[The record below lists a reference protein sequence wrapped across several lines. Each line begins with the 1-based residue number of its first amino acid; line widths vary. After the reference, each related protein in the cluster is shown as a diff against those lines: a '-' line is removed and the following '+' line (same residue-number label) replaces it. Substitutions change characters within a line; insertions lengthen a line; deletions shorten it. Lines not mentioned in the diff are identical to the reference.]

1 VETEV
6 RTPRPEKVA
15 VVDDV
20 RARLSSASAT
30 IVTEYRGLSVAQLQV
45 LRRSLAAA
53 GGDYRVYKNTLAR
66 RAAHESGL
74 GSFEELLDGPT
85 ALAFVTG
92 DVSSVAKALKEFART
107 NPKLV
112 VKGALVGSGMFDAA
126 QTSALADL
134 PSRDILLAQI
144 AGALAAPMQA
154 FAGLLTALPRKFA
167 YGLAALIEQRGGV
180 GVADEPVADEA
191 PAGPAAEVTPAMEP
205 EEAAA
210 PIASDAA
217 AEPDTAE
224 AEVTP
229 AMEPEEA
236 PAPVAS
242 DAAAEPDTAEAEV
255 AAAVVAESEP
265 AGEPTGTEK
274 SGATGD

>member
-1 VETEV
+1 VETEL
-6 RTPRPEKVA
+6 RTPRLEKVA

-53 GGDYRVYKNTLAR
+53 GGEYRVYKNTLAR

-74 GSFEELLDGPT
+74 DSLEELLDGPT

-134 PSRDILLAQI
+134 PSRDVLLAQI

-180 GVADEPVADEA
+180 AVAPEPVAEEA
-191 PAGPAAEVTPAMEP
+191 PAGTEAEPGPEP

-210 PIASDAA
+210 PVAAEAVVEPDAA
-217 AEPDTAE
+217 EAATDTAE
-224 AEVTP
+224 AVT
-229 AMEPEEA
+229 
-236 PAPVAS
+236 V
-242 DAAAEPDTAEAEV
+242 AAESEP
-255 AAAVVAESEP
+255 VVAESEP
-265 AGEPTGTEK
+265 AGEPAGTDE

>member
-1 VETEV
+1 METEL

-53 GGDYRVYKNTLAR
+53 GGEYRVYKNTLAR

-126 QTSALADL
+126 QTSALANL
-134 PSRDILLAQI
+134 PSRDVLLAQI

-180 GVADEPVADEA
+180 GVAHEPVAEEA
-191 PAGPAAEVTPAMEP
+191 PAGPGAEVAPGLET

-210 PIASDAA
+210 PVAPDAF
-217 AEPDTAE
+217 AEPDTDE
-224 AEVTP
+224 AAT
-229 AMEPEEA
+229 
-236 PAPVAS
+236 
-242 DAAAEPDTAEAEV
+242 TAT
-255 AAAVVAESEP
+255 VVAESEP
-265 AGEPTGTEK
+265 AEEPAGTEK

>member
-1 VETEV
+1 
-6 RTPRPEKVA
+6 
-15 VVDDV
+15 
-20 RARLSSASAT
+20 
-30 IVTEYRGLSVAQLQV
+30 
-45 LRRSLAAA
+45 
-53 GGDYRVYKNTLAR
+53 
-66 RAAHESGL
+66 
-74 GSFEELLDGPT
+74 
-85 ALAFVTG
+85 
-92 DVSSVAKALKEFART
+92 
-107 NPKLV
+107 
-112 VKGALVGSGMFDAA
+112 
-126 QTSALADL
+126 
-134 PSRDILLAQI
+134 
-144 AGALAAPMQA
+144 
-154 FAGLLTALPRKFA
+154 
-167 YGLAALIEQRGGV
+167 
-180 GVADEPVADEA
+180 
-191 PAGPAAEVTPAMEP
+191 MEP

-242 DAAAEPDTAEAEV
+242 DAVAEPDTAEAEV